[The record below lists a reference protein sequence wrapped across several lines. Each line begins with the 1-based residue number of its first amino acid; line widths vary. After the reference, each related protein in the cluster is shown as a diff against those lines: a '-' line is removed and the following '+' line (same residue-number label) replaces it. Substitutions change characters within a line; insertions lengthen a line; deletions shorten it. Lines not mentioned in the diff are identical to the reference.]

1 MFKHEHAKIIWL
13 LESEVARAHQK
24 KRDTHLA
31 VLSTVTMHYY
41 MSHMLCNT

>member
-24 KRDTHLA
+24 NETHTYDALLYVTYA
-31 VLSTVTMHYY
+31 VQHLIEQCT
-41 MSHMLCNT
+41 